1 MRESLKLR
9 PKSLLL
15 LALTASFVAVLSEA
29 QAVITQSRVIQE
41 PNVVGA
47 QSATLSIQFVSP
59 VNAPGS
65 STITLTVPE

>member
-29 QAVITQSRVIQE
+29 QAVITTSRVIQE

-47 QSATLSIQFVSP
+47 QSATLSI
-59 VNAPGS
+59 
-65 STITLTVPE
+65 